1 MPIVMELARVIVVE
15 MQEHQIIV
23 LKEVDG
29 ERSFPIVIG
38 SKEAEAINRRLRNEP
53 PGRPMTHDLLAGT
66 IEALGGALEGIEIN
80 DLREHTFFARLHVRQ
95 AGQVVK
101 IDCRPSDAIA
111 LSAGS
116 VLPIWVAEHVLNEA
130 GV

>member
-1 MPIVMELARVIVVE
+1 MPIVMELTRVIVVE

-23 LKEVDG
+23 LKEVEGD
-29 ERSFPIVIG
+29 RSFPIVIG
-38 SKEAEAINRRLRNEP
+38 SKEAEAINRRLRGEP
-53 PGRPMTHDLLAGT
+53 VPRPMMHELLENA
-66 IEALGGALEGIEIN
+66 IDALGGTLEGIEIN

-95 AGQVVK
+95 QGKTVT

-111 LSAGS
+111 LGAGS
-116 VLPIWVAEHVLNEA
+116 TLPIWVAEHVLNEA